1 MSKKIK
7 LFATD
12 CDGCLT
18 DGGMY
23 YDELGNEMKKFNSKD
38 GMGFALLRE
47 NNILTAIITGEETNI
62 VSRRAEKL
70 KIDELHQGVK
80 KKIDVLN
87 ELLEKYDIT
96 YEEVAYVG
104 DDINDIEVIN
114 KCGISFA
121 PNDAIDEILN
131 LVNVVLK
138 KRGGQGA
145 IREAIDYIIRYN
157 NMK

>member
-38 GMGFALLRE
+38 GMGFQILRK
-47 NNILTAIITGEETNI
+47 NNILTAIITGENTNI

-70 KIDELHQGVK
+70 KIDELHQGAS
-80 KKIDVLN
+80 KKIEVLK

-96 YEEVAYVG
+96 YQEVAYVG
-104 DDINDIEVIN
+104 DDINDLEIIDR
-114 KCGISFA
+114 CGISFA
-121 PNDAIDEILN
+121 PNDAVDEVLN
-131 LVNVVLK
+131 SVNIVLQRK
-138 KRGGQGA
+138 GGQGA
-145 IREAIDYIIRYN
+145 IREAIDYIIKYN
-157 NMK
+157 DVK